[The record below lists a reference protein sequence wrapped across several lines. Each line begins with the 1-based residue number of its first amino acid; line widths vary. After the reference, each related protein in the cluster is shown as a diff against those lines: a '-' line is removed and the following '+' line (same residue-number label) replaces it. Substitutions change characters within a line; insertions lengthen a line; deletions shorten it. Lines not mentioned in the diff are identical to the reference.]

1 MNSLVGKTLGNR
13 YLVIEKIGEGGMAL
27 VYKAKD
33 QLLNRN
39 VAIKILRPE
48 YTNDEDFVHKFKR
61 ESVAAASLSHPNIV
75 GIFDV
80 GEEDGIY
87 YIVMEYVKGLTL
99 KQYIRN
105 NTRLNYKETLKI
117 TKQIAEALEHAHK
130 NGVVHRDIKS
140 QNILITDDKIV
151 KVTDFGIARA
161 ASSSTMTNTERIMG
175 SVHYFSPEQARGGYT
190 DQRTDIYSLG
200 VVMYEMLTGRL
211 PYDAESPV
219 SVALKHI
226 QDSIV
231 EPSDV
236 CPEIPKA
243 VNDIVVK
250 AMEKDMA
257 KRYQS
262 AEDLI
267 KDIITAENNPDAVL
281 YNRAADDEATRI
293 IPVKEI
299 DKALEKNIKKPKK
312 KKKIVPVLLVILIS
326 IILIGLF
333 YYGYNKFFVVKDVQV
348 PLVVGMDVNDA
359 KKVIEDNHLIM
370 EIANRVSSDKPEGQV
385 LRVLPDENTTVKQNS
400 IVRVTISTG
409 LEKVAVPD
417 IRNIDTTTAQAMLK
431 KAGDLKIGNT
441 DYNYSDSIQKG
452 LIIEQLPGANE
463 SVQKGSSVDIV
474 ISSGPEIKL
483 VTVPDLTGDTVDKA
497 KEEIKKNN
505 LSFGGTEYGTNT
517 NYADGVVIGQSIQQ
531 GTKVESNSEITIT
544 VNKLPSNNGTQNQ
557 DSNNPSNNSN
567 NQ

>member
-1 MNSLVGKTLGNR
+1 MNNLLGKMLGNR

-33 QLLNRN
+33 QLLNRY

-48 YTNDEDFVHKFKR
+48 YTNDEDFINKFKR

-75 GIFDV
+75 GIYDV
-80 GEEDGIY
+80 GEQEGIY

-105 NTRLNYKETLKI
+105 NTKLDYKETLKV
-117 TKQIAEALEHAHK
+117 TRQIAEALEHAHK
-130 NGVVHRDIKS
+130 NGVIHRDIKS
-140 QNILITDDKIV
+140 QNILITDEKIV

-161 ASSSTMTNTERIMG
+161 ASTSTMTNTEKIMG

-190 DQRTDIYSLG
+190 DHRTDIYSLG

-231 EPSDV
+231 EPSCV

-262 AEDLI
+262 ADALI
-267 KDIITAENNPDAVL
+267 KDIIIAENNPSAVL
-281 YNRAADDEATRI
+281 YNRIIDDEATRI

-299 DKALEKNIKKPKK
+299 GKALENNNKKPKK
-312 KKKIVPVLLVILIS
+312 NKKIIPILTVILIS
-326 IILIGLF
+326 ILLIGLF
-333 YYGYNKFFVVKDVQV
+333 YFGYNKFFVVKDIQV
-348 PLVVGMDVNDA
+348 PPVVGMDVNDA
-359 KKVIEDNHLIM
+359 KKVLEDDHLIM
-370 EIANRVSSDKPEGQV
+370 EIASRVSSDKPEGQI

-409 LEKVAVPD
+409 LEKVTVPD
-417 IRNIDTTTAQAMLK
+417 IRNQDTITAEAMLK
-431 KAGDLKIGNT
+431 KAGLSIGNV
-441 DYNYSDSIQKG
+441 DNKYSDTVNKD
-452 LIIEQLPGANE
+452 LIIDQLPKANE

-474 ISSGPEIKL
+474 ISNGPEIKL
-483 VTVPDLTGDTVDKA
+483 VTVPNLIGDTVDKA
-497 KEEIKKNN
+497 KDEIKKNN
-505 LSFGGTEYGTNT
+505 LSLGSISYGTDT
-517 NYADGVVIGQSIQQ
+517 NYADGVVINQSIQQ
-531 GTKVESNSEITIT
+531 GTKVEANQEIIIT
-544 VNKLPSNNGTQNQ
+544 VNKLPSDSNTQNQ
-557 DSNNPSNNSN
+557 NQNQTNNSN

>member
-1 MNSLVGKTLGNR
+1 MNNLLGKMLGNR

-33 QLLNRN
+33 QLLNRY

-48 YTNDEDFVHKFKR
+48 YTNDEDFVNKFKR

-75 GIFDV
+75 GIYDV
-80 GEEDGIY
+80 GEQDGIY

-105 NTRLNYKETLKI
+105 NTKLNYKETLKI
-117 TKQIAEALEHAHK
+117 TMQIAEALEHAHK
-130 NGVVHRDIKS
+130 NGVIHRDIKS
-140 QNILITDDKIV
+140 QNILITDDKIA

-190 DQRTDIYSLG
+190 DHRTDIYSLG

-226 QDSIV
+226 QDSII
-231 EPSDV
+231 EPSCV

-250 AMEKDMA
+250 TMEKDMA
-257 KRYQS
+257 KRYQN
-262 AEDLI
+262 AGALI
-267 KDIITAENNPDAVL
+267 KDLIIAENNPDAVL
-281 YNRAADDEATRI
+281 YNRNVDDEATRI
-293 IPVKEI
+293 IPVREI

-312 KKKIVPVLLVILIS
+312 KKKIIPILVVTLIS
-326 IILIGLF
+326 VILIGLF
-333 YYGYNKFFVVKDVQV
+333 YLGYNKFFVVKDVQV
-348 PLVVGMDVNDA
+348 PPVVGMDVNDA
-359 KKVIEDNHLIM
+359 KKVLEDNHLIM

-385 LRVLPDENTTVKQNS
+385 LRILPDEETTVKQNS

-409 LEKVAVPD
+409 LEKVTVPD
-417 IRNIDTTTAQAMLK
+417 IKNEDTITAQAMLK
-431 KAGDLKIGNT
+431 KAGLSLGNV
-441 DYNYSDSIQKG
+441 DYNYSDTINKD
-452 LIIEQLPGANE
+452 LIIEQIPKANE
-463 SVQKGSSVDIV
+463 SVQKNSSVDIV
-474 ISSGPEIKL
+474 ISSGPQITL
-483 VTVPDLTGDTVDKA
+483 VTVPDLTGDTIDKA
-497 KEEIKKNN
+497 KDEIKKNN
-505 LSFGGTEYGTNT
+505 LTLGSINYGTNT

-531 GTKVESNSEITIT
+531 GTKVEGNQEISITI
-544 VNKLPSNNGTQNQ
+544 NKLPTDTGTQNTNQ
-557 DSNNPSNNSN
+557 NQTNNSG